1 MTFRDEK
8 HENNLDIFES
18 GDDFDVG
25 DDLDI
30 DDIIQI
36 SVSNFPRMM
45 DTGDTKGKFVN
56 YIRKLS
62 PTSM

>member
-36 SVSNFPRMM
+36 SVSNFLRVP
-45 DTGDTKGKFVN
+45 
-56 YIRKLS
+56 S
-62 PTSM
+62 PARLLEILGFFEIFSF

>member
-18 GDDFDVG
+18 GDDFDVC

-30 DDIIQI
+30 DDIQYEP
-36 SVSNFPRMM
+36 NMM
-45 DTGDTKGKFVN
+45 EFQ
-56 YIRKLS
+56 LS
-62 PTSM
+62 GI

>member
-8 HENNLDIFES
+8 HENNSDIFES
-18 GDDFDVG
+18 VDAFDVG

-36 SVSNFPRMM
+36 SVSNFSRVM
-45 DTGDTKGKFVN
+45 DTGGKKGKFVN
-56 YIRKLS
+56 NIFNLS
-62 PTSM
+62 PTSV